1 MSSAPAVESETLRDD
16 LTSLWNIVVRAVDC
30 EKATYPAIAKAFE
43 EMAIIL
49 KRQQPDRLQQLSQ
62 ALRLL
67 SRLQEALE
75 NVLIGEPPTAEAMQ
89 QAIKDSQDY
98 LRVTSVP
105 E

>member
-1 MSSAPAVESETLRDD
+1 MSDP
-16 LTSLWNIVVRAVDC
+16 N
-30 EKATYPAIAKAFE
+30 
-43 EMAIIL
+43 
-49 KRQQPDRLQQLSQ
+49 RLQQLSQ

-75 NVLIGEPPTAEAMQ
+75 GVLIGEPPTAEAMQ